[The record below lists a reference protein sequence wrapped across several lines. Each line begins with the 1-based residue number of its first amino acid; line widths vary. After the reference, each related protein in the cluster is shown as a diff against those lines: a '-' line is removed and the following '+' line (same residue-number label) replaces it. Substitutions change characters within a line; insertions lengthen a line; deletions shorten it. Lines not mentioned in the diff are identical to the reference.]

1 MINNIRKNIYFSLS
15 VLITSILFI
24 PNFLKANIGS
34 DWDSYAL
41 IGTLKNFEKYSV
53 YIPSR
58 PPGFPIYELV
68 IGFLFKLNGGNN
80 LISPEQTILFFQLI
94 LIICLNFLIYSFFKK
109 SNNKIISYTFLQSFH
124 RFI

>member
-1 MINNIRKNIYFSLS
+1 MIKNIRKNIYFSLS

-68 IGFLFKLNGGNN
+68 IGSFKLTDGNK
-80 LISPEQTILFFQLI
+80 LISSEQTILFFQLI
-94 LIICLNFLIYSFFKK
+94 LIICLNFLIYLFSRKVRI
-109 SNNKIISYTFLQSFH
+109 KIILYTFS
-124 RFI
+124 

>member
-1 MINNIRKNIYFSLS
+1 MINIIRKNIYFSLS

-24 PNFLKANIGS
+24 PNFLKANIGA

-41 IGTLKNFEKYSV
+41 IGTLKNFEKYSI

-68 IGFLFKLNGGNN
+68 IGFLFKITGENK
-80 LISPEQTILFFQLI
+80 LISPEQAVLFFQLI
-94 LIICLNFLIYSFFKK
+94 LITCLNFLIY
-109 SNNKIISYTFLQSFH
+109 
-124 RFI
+124 